1 MRLAYVN
8 SSKYSNVKEVL
19 KAEFSMSDRLLLKLK
34 KLDKIYLNG
43 NVTSVNHPVL
53 EII

>member
-34 KLDKIYLNG
+34 KLDKIIKCDKIEDNSTLNKL
-43 NVTSVNHPVL
+43 N
-53 EII
+53 